1 MDMTQQLNNNRSLSK
16 RRGELE
22 GKQPVD
28 TPNIS
33 IFCLRKLQDFERKH
47 KYSKYV
53 NEQWPF
59 RYNSLYESLSPLDGE
74 LSLLWSRTEGGGSV
88 VTSLT

>member
-1 MDMTQQLNNNRSLSK
+1 MTQQLNNNSSLSK

-22 GKQPVD
+22 GKRPVD

-33 IFCLRKLQDFERKH
+33 TFCPRKLQDFERKH

-53 NEQWPF
+53 TEQGPF
-59 RYNSLYESLSPLDGE
+59 RYYALY
-74 LSLLWSRTEGGGSV
+74 
-88 VTSLT
+88 

>member
-1 MDMTQQLNNNRSLSK
+1 MTQQLNNNRTLSK
-16 RRGELE
+16 RSGELE

-33 IFCLRKLQDFERKH
+33 TFCPSKLQDFERKH

-59 RYNSLYESLSPLDGE
+59 RYYALYESLSALDGV
-74 LSLLWSRTEGGGSV
+74 LSLLWSRTEV
-88 VTSLT
+88 EAQW